1 VDPAIASRFPLIAKP
16 RPAGRPLTE
25 RLAALADFAT
35 DPPDASHHDR
45 VIRASGV
52 INTASLIASDIG
64 LHDLAET
71 MCWQHFQAFAD
82 ATHLDAPTAVAALQP
97 LINIVRLMTRRGHG
111 RQAFRALE
119 EMYQAARRRGTTDM
133 GGGVTADLGA
143 VIRGE
148 QQHHDVCLH
157 LWATLLEDGLRALLA
172 AGEWQRAADEAT
184 KHKGVGPHLWSG
196 RQAVILARLHA
207 GDATTAA
214 EMVDASE
221 PTTPEEHAVQALL
234 YTFCALEGRLQLDRL
249 DNALAQA
256 QRLTTVNDPVKVYFR
271 TQAALTA
278 ISLTTLAGR
287 PDDWRLHEA
296 TITAAST
303 DAYAARAV
311 MALLGDRAERL
322 GAVVISGGLDDG
334 AATRPG
340 VGEAL
345 TIHADGAIGRI
356 REQLGAYGTT
366 SFVKPLYAVT
376 W

>member
-71 MCWQHFQAFAD
+71 MSWQHFQAFAD

-97 LINIVRLMTRRGHG
+97 LINIVRLKTRRGQG
-111 RQAFRALE
+111 QQGFRALE
-119 EMYQAARRRGTTDM
+119 EMYQAACRRGTADV
-133 GGGVTADLGA
+133 GGVTADLGA

-184 KHKGVGPHLWSG
+184 KHKGIGPHLWSG
-196 RQAVILARLHA
+196 RQAAILARLHA
-207 GDATTAA
+207 GEATAAA

-221 PTTPEEHAVQALL
+221 PTSPEELAVQALL
-234 YTFCALEGRLQLDRL
+234 YTFCALEGQVKPDRV
-249 DNALAQA
+249 DNALSQA
-256 QRLTTVNDPVKVYFR
+256 QQLTTFDDPTNVYFR

-278 ISLTTLAGR
+278 ISLAALAGR
-287 PDDWRLHEA
+287 PDDPQLHEA
-296 TITAAST
+296 TIFAAST

-311 MALLGDRAERL
+311 VASLGDRAERL
-322 GAVVISGGLDDG
+322 HAVVKAGGLDNG
-334 AATRPG
+334 SATRPG
-340 VGEAL
+340 LVGAL
-345 TIHADGAIGRI
+345 TMHTNGALDRI
-356 REQLGAYGTT
+356 RWLSANPY
-366 SFVKPLYAVT
+366 PLA
-376 W
+376 